1 MKNRER
7 VRREVPQTQP
17 APPEQV
23 TGAAPSTGPGKMAV
37 IGQKVKNEAKVVGK
51 KLGTEVSLLSTEI
64 AEETNL
70 PPWAVMGIGVISSL
84 VVLCILFCICKKCL
98 CKKRKKGKGK
108 NKGNEQVIDMSQFQ
122 NIGDEVETEKETK
135 EEEKEKEKLGTLHFS
150 LDYDFEANNLKV
162 HVMEANDLPPMDLN
176 GTSDP
181 YVKVYLMPDKKKKF
195 ETKVQKKSLNPV
207 FNETFDFKVPYKEIG
222 SKTMVLA
229 VYDFDRFGKHDI
241 IGKIEIP
248 MNSIDLGQVYEA
260 TKELE
265 AADKDSEKLGDICFS
280 LRYVPTSG
288 KFNVVIL
295 EAKNL
300 KKMDACGLSDP
311 YVKIN
316 LMMNGKRLKK
326 KKTTVKKNTLSPY
339 YNESFSF
346 EVPFE
351 QIQKVQVV
359 ITVLDY
365 DQVGSNDPIGKV
377 VVGCGASGAELRHW
391 SDMLAAPRRPIASWH
406 TLQPAD
412 DDK

>member
-1 MKNRER
+1 M
-7 VRREVPQTQP
+7 PQTQP
-17 APPEQV
+17 VPAEPV
-23 TGAAPSTGPGKMAV
+23 TGTGAPSPPAAAGGGAGSKMAV
-37 IGQKVKNEAKVVGK
+37 IKQKVVDETKVVGK
-51 KLGTEVSLLSTEI
+51 KLGTEVKLLSNEI

-70 PPWAVMGIGVISSL
+70 PPWAVMGIGVITSL

-122 NIGDEVETEKETK
+122 NIGDDVETEKETK

-162 HVMEANDLPPMDLN
+162 HVMEACDLPPMDLN

-222 SKTMVLA
+222 GKTMVLA